1 MNIAYLKKLRDY
13 PVRNP
18 NATELRGEIEGLPL
32 SEIEQLETNWNN
44 GNPFPKSL
52 RELLFL
58 AGEYCYV
65 LDYGAY
71 DSLDQIQEYKREDLL
86 EYHNITIN
94 RPYFIID
101 VYGGNITFVYLD
113 ESQEDPTVHYIEKYS
128 PLVIGNSRLL
138 SKYIEAGIENV
149 KKGYNPF

>member
-1 MNIAYLKKLRDY
+1 MTIQYQKKLRDN
-13 PVRNP
+13 PVEIGKTGNF
-18 NATELRGEIEGLPL
+18 EIRGISL

-44 GNPFPKSL
+44 SDPFPKSL

-58 AGEYCYV
+58 AGDFCYV

-86 EYHNITIN
+86 EYHNIIIN

-113 ESQEDPTVHYIEKYS
+113 ETQEDPIVRYIEKYN
-128 PLVIGNSRLL
+128 PLTIGSSRTL
-138 SKYIEAGIENV
+138 SEYIEAGITNV